1 MRKTAKFGGLI
12 LMIPL
17 VTGCSV
23 MSSGPEKTLH
33 KAVDES
39 VDLNEKLYEASEK
52 YHGGDSEK
60 GEKMAQEWADSVNK
74 FQTKYI
80 CDSYRN
86 TIEPDLAKKFISSSK
101 PSELDD
107 KEDRKEM
114 KKQSKK
120 AFKKTKKEKGS
131 DKKEAYVTSKE
142 KEFKELFRTSKIR
155 MTKEDGKWKVCD
167 RSFALKH

>member
-1 MRKTAKFGGLI
+1 MRKTVKFGGLI

-39 VDLNEKLYEASEK
+39 IDLNKELYEASET
-52 YHGGDSEK
+52 YHGGDSGK
-60 GEKMAQEWADSVNK
+60 GEKMAQEWADKVNK

-86 TIEPDLAKKFISSSK
+86 TVKPDVAKKVISNSK

-131 DKKEAYVTSKE
+131 DKKDAYVTSKE
-142 KEFKELFRTSKIR
+142 KDFKKVFGTSKIH
-155 MTKEDGKWKVCD
+155 MIKEDGKWKVCD
-167 RSFALKH
+167 SAFGLNL

>member
-1 MRKTAKFGGLI
+1 MRKTVKFGGLI

-23 MSSGPEKTLH
+23 MSSGKKTLH

-39 VDLNEKLYEASEK
+39 IDLNKELYEASET
-52 YHGGDSEK
+52 YHGGTVERGKD
-60 GEKMAQEWADSVNK
+60 GTGMADKVNK

-80 CDSYRN
+80 CDSYRK
-86 TIEPDLAKKFISSSK
+86 TVKPDVAKKVISNSK

-107 KEDRKEM
+107 KEERKEM

-131 DKKEAYVTSKE
+131 DKKDAYVTSKE
-142 KEFKELFRTSKIR
+142 KDFKKVFGTSKIH
-155 MTKEDGKWKVCD
+155 MIKEDGKWKVCD
-167 RSFALKH
+167 SAFGLNL